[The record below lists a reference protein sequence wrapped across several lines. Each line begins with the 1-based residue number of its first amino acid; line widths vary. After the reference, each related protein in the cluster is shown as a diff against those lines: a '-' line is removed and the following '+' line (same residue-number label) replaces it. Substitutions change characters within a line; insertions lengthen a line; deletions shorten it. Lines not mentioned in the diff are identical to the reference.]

1 MRHKHQS
8 ILDNERLKE
17 ENVDQT
23 KLENEV
29 SQIRKRELLK
39 LKMQDMKEQYGEVQD
54 FQKQRREKII
64 KKHLSLNR
72 NVIQLRET

>member
-39 LKMQDMKEQYGEVQD
+39 LKMQ
-54 FQKQRREKII
+54 
-64 KKHLSLNR
+64 
-72 NVIQLRET
+72 